1 MSNQLLEYINQIDK
15 IDSSDNSYFTQNG
28 RLRSLLLEGSDC
40 YHDINEVVSLV
51 INNFELLYI
60 NYSSLGL
67 QTYDHK
73 VVLTRFKM
81 DLDELLLRDGASK
94 QLHFYRS
101 LADYY
106 PLFKFIVDIC
116 SRDEGKIIP
125 ITWKEFEDD
134 CTSLLRKLENLQFDN
149 NFSTILALTRGGLIP
164 SQLVAYKL
172 EIKDIVAWNPMEPLT
187 ELQKSQLQGKNI
199 LVVDEINDS
208 GKTFTNV
215 KCELKDQNLFFCS
228 VYKRSSTSFEAI
240 SGKTLTHDKWLEF
253 PWDVL

>member
-1 MSNQLLEYINQIDK
+1 MSNRLLEYIISIDK

-40 YHDINEVVSLV
+40 YHEINEVVSLV
-51 INNFELLYI
+51 VNNFELLFI
-60 NYSSLGL
+60 NYANLGL
-67 QTYDHK
+67 QAYDHK

-81 DLDELLLRDGASK
+81 DLDELMLHTGATK
-94 QLHFYRS
+94 QLNFYRS

-106 PLFKFIVDIC
+106 PLYKFIVDIC
-116 SRDEGKIIP
+116 NRDEGKILSIS
-125 ITWKEFEDD
+125 WKEFEDD
-134 CTSLLRKLENLQFDN
+134 CLSLLRKLENLQSDSS
-149 NFSTILALTRGGLIP
+149 FSTILALTRGGLIP
-164 SQLVAYKL
+164 TQIIAYKL
-172 EIKDIVAWNPMEPLT
+172 EITDIVTWNPSKPIT
-187 ELQKSQLQGKNI
+187 DLQRAQLLGKNI

-215 KCELKDQNLFFCS
+215 RCELKDQDLFFCS